1 MESAPLEGCSMF
13 FWCGGTKA
21 PYQTWRGV
29 GFSTGSTV
37 AFLAWYG
44 WGCSPET
51 STPAQTAMADCC
63 QVAIRP
69 GQAAWG
75 MNCPNIWR
83 KPSCWF
89 GVPRCFYWKSTVQ
102 RFSPSLNEAKYI
114 NRFTRTCTNLTAPV
128 QGHSWICQHAK
139 HMPWRETTK
148 RKHLGLEIGYCTP
161 EWDGFTHIIPAKT
174 TIFGGVDSSLPSL
187 PPPAGRL
194 TLTQRSLLSSSI
206 ENVWECWVNT
216 NVKLSECGLTVRLKG
231 GEVNFFWE
239 FGTV

>member
-1 MESAPLEGCSMF
+1 MF
-13 FWCGGTKA
+13 HGFLVRRYKGA
-21 PYQTWRGV
+21 LPNMARH

-51 STPAQTAMADCC
+51 SAPAQTAMADCC

-69 GQAAWG
+69 GQAELSKHLKKAKLLIWG
-75 MNCPNIWR
+75 APVFLLEIN
-83 KPSCWF
+83 
-89 GVPRCFYWKSTVQ
+89 GLTVQ

-128 QGHSWICQHAK
+128 QGHSWICQHVK

-161 EWDGFTHIIPAKT
+161 EWDGLTHIIPAKT
-174 TIFGGVDSSLPSL
+174 TIFGG
-187 PPPAGRL
+187 
-194 TLTQRSLLSSSI
+194 
-206 ENVWECWVNT
+206 
-216 NVKLSECGLTVRLKG
+216 
-231 GEVNFFWE
+231 
-239 FGTV
+239 